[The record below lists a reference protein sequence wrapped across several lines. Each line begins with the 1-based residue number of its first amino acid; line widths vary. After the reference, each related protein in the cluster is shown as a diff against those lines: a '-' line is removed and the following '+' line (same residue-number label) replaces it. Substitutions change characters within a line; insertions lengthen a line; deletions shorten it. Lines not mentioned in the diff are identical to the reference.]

1 MNLSVRG
8 DFLNRRWLITILGI
22 LGLLMIYE
30 IFNNSFS
37 LFMLM
42 IGIISLFL
50 NSRVP
55 REQSNN
61 LFVVGVVAIV
71 VALFSSR
78 IIFAFLAIGL
88 LVLIGENPEI
98 FQIIKDV
105 FSNERNLKRENSFI
119 MVDFEKTTEPT
130 KKISQNRWFGEDSES
145 EDDIYS
151 WEDIN
156 FTKLIGNTIFDLGNT
171 ILPKDNN
178 IILIR
183 KGIGK
188 TKIIVPEGIAISL
201 NISMLIGKVRIG
213 NEEIDLKNETFHW
226 YTDNYQ
232 ENNRKIKLVSN
243 VLIGEVEVVFL

>member
-171 ILPKDNN
+171 LLPKDNN

>member
-98 FQIIKDV
+98 FQIIRDV

>member
-1 MNLSVRG
+1 M
-8 DFLNRRWLITILGI
+8 NRRWLITILGI

-98 FQIIKDV
+98 FQIIRDV

-130 KKISQNRWFGEDSES
+130 KKVSQNRWFGEDSES

-201 NISMLIGKVRIG
+201 NISMLIGKIRIG

>member
-8 DFLNRRWLITILGI
+8 DFLNKRWLITILGI

>member
-1 MNLSVRG
+1 
-8 DFLNRRWLITILGI
+8 
-22 LGLLMIYE
+22 
-30 IFNNSFS
+30 
-37 LFMLM
+37 
-42 IGIISLFL
+42 
-50 NSRVP
+50 
-55 REQSNN
+55 
-61 LFVVGVVAIV
+61 
-71 VALFSSR
+71 
-78 IIFAFLAIGL
+78 
-88 LVLIGENPEI
+88 
-98 FQIIKDV
+98 
-105 FSNERNLKRENSFI
+105 
-119 MVDFEKTTEPT
+119 
-130 KKISQNRWFGEDSES
+130 
-145 EDDIYS
+145 
-151 WEDIN
+151 IN

-171 ILPKDNN
+171 LLPKDNN